1 MGRKSG
7 VITDKEKL
15 QISSLE
21 LEVEVQ
27 YVDVYIERWRKIIK
41 KNCMCLQGFK
51 GHSIPIKLCN
61 MQSGMRC
68 VKECIKSSNYVNY
81 LLKKG

>member
-27 YVDVYIERWRKIIK
+27 YVDVYIER
-41 KNCMCLQGFK
+41 
-51 GHSIPIKLCN
+51 
-61 MQSGMRC
+61 
-68 VKECIKSSNYVNY
+68 
-81 LLKKG
+81 